1 MSEDLVIQHC
11 SPTLA
16 GLKTGSLFSCPCPS
30 EEEVRRDV
38 RALNQVLVPKGLC
51 VLPLRRAGS
60 RALIY
65 LYRPDQLRRDLS
77 RESAHALLGRMGYAC
92 LSAERCLVELARR
105 LRQQEGFPHEIGLFL
120 GYPPEDVRGFIE
132 HKGRGCKC
140 VGCWKV
146 YGDPIRAQRRFDQYK
161 TCTETYYRRWSRG
174 ASIGGL
180 AVRA

>member
-77 RESAHALLGRMGYAC
+77 RKSAHALLGRMGYAC

-105 LRQQEGFPHEIGLFL
+105 
-120 GYPPEDVRGFIE
+120 YM
-132 HKGRGCKC
+132 
-140 VGCWKV
+140 
-146 YGDPIRAQRRFDQYK
+146 
-161 TCTETYYRRWSRG
+161 
-174 ASIGGL
+174 
-180 AVRA
+180 

>member
-1 MSEDLVIQHC
+1 MSEDLVIQYC

-77 RESAHALLGRMGYAC
+77 RKSARPAGADG
-92 LSAERCLVELARR
+92 VR
-105 LRQQEGFPHEIGLFL
+105 LPQCRAVPGGA
-120 GYPPEDVRGFIE
+120 
-132 HKGRGCKC
+132 
-140 VGCWKV
+140 
-146 YGDPIRAQRRFDQYK
+146 DPAAAA
-161 TCTETYYRRWSRG
+161 T
-174 ASIGGL
+174 GG
-180 AVRA
+180 VSP

>member
-1 MSEDLVIQHC
+1 MSEDLVIQYC

-65 LYRPDQLRRDLS
+65 LYRPDQLPGPVPEKRPRPAGAD
-77 RESAHALLGRMGYAC
+77 G
-92 LSAERCLVELARR
+92 VR
-105 LRQQEGFPHEIGLFL
+105 LPQ
-120 GYPPEDVRGFIE
+120 
-132 HKGRGCKC
+132 
-140 VGCWKV
+140 
-146 YGDPIRAQRRFDQYK
+146 YGPVPG
-161 TCTETYYRRWSRG
+161 G
-174 ASIGGL
+174 AGPAAAAAGG
-180 AVRA
+180 VSP